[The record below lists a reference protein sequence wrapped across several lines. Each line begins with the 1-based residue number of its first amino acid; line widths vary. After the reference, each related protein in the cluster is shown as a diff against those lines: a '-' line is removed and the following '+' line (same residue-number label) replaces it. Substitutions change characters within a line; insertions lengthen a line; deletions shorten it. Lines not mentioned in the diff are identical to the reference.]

1 MALALFGSE
10 SSGHLE
16 RIAGTDPRTGPWE
29 HAVFVPDPLPD
40 VMPSLSAQTVLR
52 LGDAR
57 AALAAL
63 DSTARQLHNPSV
75 FRQPSLRLEA
85 QSTSAIEGTYEP
97 LRAVLTADPQ
107 DPHSVG
113 MREVLNYVTTAE
125 HAFEWIAEG
134 RPITV
139 GLLTELQRRLV
150 AGTAADTRSAG
161 NVRDIQV
168 VIGGRPGESVQ
179 AARFVP
185 HPPGDELNR
194 RVRDLVDWVRDGH
207 HESVDPVVAAAM
219 AHYAF
224 ETLHPFNDGNGRIG
238 RLLVVLQLYAGGILS
253 EPTLTVSPWFE
264 ARRQLYYDRL
274 FAVSTGSRWDDW
286 IRFFAEGIAA
296 SATSTSSTMLA
307 MVDAQK
313 VLRERVRSSHLRADS
328 AQAVVEFAMEHLVFT
343 VREVQA
349 AVGVSYPRANKLVG
363 DLIDLEVLAALDPEG
378 VYRRRFYAP
387 LAINALI
394 GTESTGDPH
403 E

>member
-1 MALALFGSE
+1 
-10 SSGHLE
+10 
-16 RIAGTDPRTGPWE
+16 
-29 HAVFVPDPLPD
+29 
-40 VMPSLSAQTVLR
+40 MPSLSAQTVLR

-85 QSTSAIEGTYEP
+85 QSTSALEGTYEP

-207 HESVDPVVAAAM
+207 HDSVDPVVAAAM

-238 RLLVVLQLYAGGILS
+238 RLLVVLQLYAGGTLS

-307 MVDAQK
+307 MVDAQT

-387 LAINALI
+387 LAINALT
-394 GTESTGDPH
+394 GTESSGDPH